1 MQSHNAL
8 LQSSADRKRSLWHLG
23 LLSDEEG
30 RVGPYARALSARTA
44 ADDTGAMAVSW
55 IKLAGLLSYYAWLHA
70 L

>member
-30 RVGPYARALSARTA
+30 RRGPHARALNTGTA
-44 ADDTGAMAVSW
+44 AVDASAMAVSW